1 MVHRVKTRDNEWYNE
16 WEQMTTNDEEWY
28 NEWQRVTTSS
38 TASNNEWCNEWQR
51 MTLNDSEWQWVTM
64 NDNEWCNEWQREAQ
78 RMKAKESD
86 FRFQN
91 KTVMQCITTIYLAT
105 SFWKNNVKPNICRT
119 SHRTCSIKRAAFKKF
134 ALFTGKQ
141 LKACKKKLY
150 QKETPI
156 QVLSCEYCKIF
167 KNTYF
172 EEHLR
177 RLILYLFLIKTR
189 DDFASAKIF
198 IK

>member
-1 MVHRVKTRDNEWYNE
+1 MTKSGTTNGNEW
-16 WEQMTTNDEEWY
+16 QRAV
-28 NEWQRVTTSS
+28 QRVTTSGATS
-38 TASNNEWCNEWQR
+38 DNEWHWMTASDNEWQW
-51 MTLNDSEWQWVTM
+51 MTTSGAT

-105 SFWKNNVKPNICRT
+105 SFWKNNVKPNICRS

>member
-1 MVHRVKTRDNEWYNE
+1 
-16 WEQMTTNDEEWY
+16 MTTNDEEWY
-28 NEWQRVTTSS
+28 NGWQRVTTSS
-38 TASNNEWCNEWQR
+38 TTSDNEWCNEWPR

-64 NDNEWCNEWQREAQ
+64 NDNEWCNEWQRVAQ
-78 RMKAKESD
+78 RMKANESD

-105 SFWKNNVKPNICRT
+105 SFWKNNVKPNICRS
-119 SHRTCSIKRAAFKKF
+119 SHRTCSIKRAAFKKL

-150 QKETPI
+150 QKETLI